1 MQDSNNP
8 DNLPSEDDL
17 LRQCLDGKITH
28 DEYFQKRDLL
38 DDYRKKRAG
47 LQEQENHAL
56 MIEKEIERCRGV
68 KTKREFGQ
76 IPNPWKA
83 GQLNLTN
90 QARLIH
96 EGDRSIIEFLAMDA
110 GVVLPNYAANE
121 RAQAEAKQRSI
132 DDYKKRTEAIAATNR
147 ALASRFGPNSGNIGN
162 YS

>member
-1 MQDSNNP
+1 MENPNNP
-8 DNLPSEDDL
+8 NNLPNADDL
-17 LRQCLDGKITH
+17 LMQCIRGEITH
-28 DEYFQKRDLL
+28 DEYFQKCDLL
-38 DDYRKKRAG
+38 DEYRKKRAG

-68 KTKREFGQ
+68 KTNREFGQ

-83 GQLNLTN
+83 GQINLTN
-90 QARLIH
+90 QMRLIAM
-96 EGDRSIIEFLAMDA
+96 GDRTVIEFLAMDA
-110 GVVLPNYAANE
+110 GVVLPDYAANE

-132 DDYKKRTEAIAATNR
+132 DDYKRRTEEIRKINQ

>member
-1 MQDSNNP
+1 MEIPNNP
-8 DNLPSEDDL
+8 DNLPNEDDL

-38 DDYRKKRAG
+38 DEYRKKRAR

-68 KTKREFGQ
+68 KTNREFGQ

-83 GQLNLTN
+83 GQVNLTN
-90 QARLIH
+90 QMRLIH
-96 EGDRSIIEFLAMDA
+96 EGDRSVIEFLAMDA
-110 GVVLPNYAANE
+110 GVVLPDYSSID

-132 DDYKKRTEAIAATNR
+132 DEYKRRTEEIRKTNQ
-147 ALASRFGPNSGNIGN
+147 ALASRFGPNSGGLN
-162 YS
+162 Y